1 MADVKMPLTA
11 HLTELRTRLIR
22 ALLAIFVGFSICYA
36 FADGLFVFLAAPLVE
51 LAHADPN
58 ASVHLIGTGV
68 AEAFYTKLKVAVI
81 GGIFIAS
88 PFVLYQIWQFVVPG
102 LYDSEKRYARPFVL
116 FGTLFFVAGGAFCYY
131 VAMPLGYKF
140 FVAEYATINVSPE
153 IRISEYLT
161 FTSRMLLAFGVIFEL
176 PVGTFFLA
184 RIGLVTHQMMLR
196 SLRYAIV
203 AIFIVAAVLTPPDV
217 ASQLLMAG
225 PLLVL
230 YVISIGV
237 AYVFGS
243 RSKAV
248 QVEVEPAKDDDA
260 QA

>member
-11 HLTELRTRLIR
+11 HLSELRTRLIR
-22 ALLAIFVGFSICYA
+22 ALLAIGVGFSVCYG
-36 FADGLFVFLAAPLVE
+36 FADPLFMFLAAPLVG
-51 LAHADPN
+51 N
-58 ASVHLIGTGV
+58 TSVHLIGTGV
-68 AEAFYTKLKVAVI
+68 AEAFFTKLKVAVI
-81 GGIFIAS
+81 GGIFIGS
-88 PFVLYQIWQFVVPG
+88 PMVLYQAWQFVVPG
-102 LYDSEKRYARPFVL
+102 LYDTERRYARPFMI
-116 FGTLFFVAGGAFCYY
+116 FGTLFFFAGGAFCYY
-131 VAMPLGYKF
+131 VAQPLGYQF

-176 PVGTFFLA
+176 PVATFFLA
-184 RIGLVTHQMMLR
+184 RIGLVTHLTMIR

-217 ASQLLMAG
+217 ASQLLMAV

-230 YVISIGV
+230 YAISIGV
-237 AYVFGS
+237 AYIFGS
-243 RSKAV
+243 PSKATPA
-248 QVEVEPAKDDDA
+248 EVEPAEDDDS